1 MTNPTPTYFPLTPS
15 QQLIWT
21 GQLLFPKSPLYHV
34 PYLFQFIGSLDPE
47 VLQNAFEE
55 LINATDILR
64 IVIEEDHEGLKQHV
78 LPSYSYTLERIE
90 LGSEGFKKATE
101 NWALDRSSLPLAQ
114 NKPLFDAALL
124 EDGDSGFIL
133 YLNLH
138 HVITDAIT
146 ASLLFERLSG
156 IYENL
161 IHGNPALA
169 DLELPQYRDCITP
182 LIAKGESQ
190 DQDASLRYWED
201 KQTRLPEFPQLGSQG
216 KPGLDT
222 KTTRVAIPL
231 GNERFNKIT
240 DLLGQKGF
248 ATFTR
253 QMSLTNFFTSVLT
266 AYLYRISGQ
275 REFTI
280 GTPVHN
286 RYTHQE
292 KNTPG
297 LFIGVYPL
305 INSLDPNSSF
315 RELAASNYLE
325 LAETLVNCG
334 SGIAPSTISRNI
346 NCIVN
351 YLPATFTKFGG
362 MPVQTQWIHPG
373 HSDPMH
379 YIRLHLTEFD
389 ANEPLG
395 LSADL
400 SSNVFN
406 AQQIQDFSRDFL
418 DVLDNLVAHP
428 DGALGNISQVNPE
441 MEALFLTNFD
451 KTTLA
456 PEPKTFLDLFQEQVQ
471 NHPERTAFTIGDSAV
486 SYAQYQQK
494 AKAWAA
500 ALKASGCQPGD
511 TVAIQL
517 GRTEEYM
524 IALLAIMQLG
534 GIFIP
539 MPSDLPAERR
549 DYILVDSGCSFIL
562 SRSTFTT
569 PEGIEVL
576 IPEDLNRAVPD
587 ETLEFNSPGT
597 ADRAYIIYTSGS
609 TGNPKGVA
617 IQHGALGNYLQWA
630 RDHYEIDAQ
639 SVMPLFTSLGFDL
652 TLTSTLLP
660 LVAGGQVALVPEP
673 ALGPDLAALRIWSMD
688 DITAIKLTP
697 SHLRLVGDRNPE
709 LPNLKTLIVGGENF
723 QTALAEQATS
733 HFGQGVA
740 IYNEYGPTEATIGC
754 IVHRYEPGHSASVPI
769 GSTIAGMGAFILD
782 EHMKLT
788 PPGVPGEI
796 YLSGAGLSTG
806 YVNRAELNQE
816 RFVFHPKTGQRLY
829 RTGDVGVWNTDGIM
843 EYHGRN
849 DEQVKVNGHRVEL
862 QEIEAVL
869 AQFPALEAAAVNLDT
884 INKPLQESEANCRE
898 CGLPSE
904 YPSADFDEN
913 NVCHLCRSFAD
924 YQNEV
929 ASYFKTEDDLC
940 QRIRSGTNTDN
951 KYDCLSLLSGGKDS
965 TYVLA
970 KLIDMGFKVLAFTLD
985 NGYISE
991 QAKANIDKIVT
1002 ALGVDHVY
1010 GSTEHMNEIF
1020 VDSLERHANVCNG
1033 CFKTIYTLSTQIALE
1048 HEIPFIVT
1056 GLSRGQFFE
1065 TRLAEETFMDFR
1077 DSGKSIDDII
1087 LEARKLYHQED
1098 DSIKQLLETDIFND
1112 DSTFEKVQFID
1123 FYRYTDV
1130 SLSELLR
1137 FLKEKIGWERPTDT
1151 GRSTNCLIN
1160 QLGIYV
1166 HKKKKGYSN
1175 YAFPY
1180 SWDVRLGHKTRE
1192 ESLDEINEALDEE
1205 EIRKMMAEIGYFE
1218 DLEPTDQLV
1227 AYVAGVNL
1235 PSSQELRAYLA
1246 GKLPAYMIP
1255 TTFKK
1260 VEALPLTPNG
1270 KVDKKALQ
1278 ELNPLQLGSATKYV
1292 APRNDLEEL
1301 LAEHWGE
1308 VLQLEK
1314 VGIHDNFIDLGGH
1327 SLAAIRITGRIN
1339 RELTLELPL
1348 SKIFEHPT
1356 VAEYGVYLENKLEEL
1371 MALDDD

>member
-1 MTNPTPTYFPLTPS
+1 MTNPTPTYYPLTPS
-15 QQLIWT
+15 QKQIWT
-21 GQLLFPKSPLYHV
+21 GQLLFPDSPLYHV
-34 PYLFQFIGSLDPE
+34 PYLFKFNGAINPE
-47 VLQNAFEE
+47 VLQNAFQE
-55 LINATDILR
+55 LVNCTDILR
-64 IVIEEDHEGLKQHV
+64 IVIGEGNEGLEQQV
-78 LPSYSYTLERIE
+78 LPTYTFALERIE
-90 LGSEGFKKATE
+90 MGSADFEKSVEK
-101 NWALDRSSLPLAQ
+101 WALDRSNLPLAT
-114 NKPLFDAALL
+114 NKPLFDAAIL
-124 EDGDSGFIL
+124 ENRESGFVL

-156 IYENL
+156 IYDNL
-161 IHGNPALA
+161 IQGKPALTE
-169 DLELPQYRDCITP
+169 LELPQYRDCITP
-182 LIAKGESQ
+182 LVAQGESHA
-190 DQDASLRYWED
+190 QDATIRYWQD
-201 KQTRLPEFPQLGSQG
+201 KQTRLPVFPQLGSPG

-231 GNERFNKIT
+231 GSERFKKIT
-240 DLLGQKGF
+240 ELLGQKGF

-266 AYLYRISGQ
+266 AYLYRVSGQ
-275 REFTI
+275 RAFTI

-292 KNTPG
+292 KKTPG

-305 INSLDPNSSF
+305 INKIDPERSF
-315 RELAASNYLE
+315 RELAASNYQE
-325 LAETLVNCG
+325 LAETLGHCG
-334 SGIAPSTISRNI
+334 SGIASTAISRNI

-351 YLPATFTKFGG
+351 YLPATFTNFGG
-362 MPVQTQWIHPG
+362 MPVETKWIHPG
-373 HSDPMH
+373 YSDPMH
-379 YIRLHLTEFD
+379 YIRLHLTEFAAD
-389 ANEPLG
+389 EPLE

-400 SSNVFN
+400 SSDVFT
-406 AQQIQDFSRDFL
+406 AEQINSFPQNFL
-418 DVLDNLVAHP
+418 DILDALVAQP
-428 DGALGNISQVNPE
+428 DETLGKISRVNPE
-441 MEALFLTNFD
+441 MEALFLENFD
-451 KTTLA
+451 KTALA
-456 PEPKTFLDLFQEQVQ
+456 PEPKTFLELFQEQVQ
-471 NHPERTAFTIGDSAV
+471 NQPENTAFTLNDSAV
-486 SYAQYQQK
+486 SYAEYQQK
-494 AKAWAA
+494 ANTWAA
-500 ALKASGCQPGD
+500 ALKASGCQRGD
-511 TVAIQL
+511 TVALQL
-517 GRTEEYM
+517 GRTEDYM
-524 IALLAIMQLG
+524 FALLAIMQLG

-569 PEGIEVL
+569 PEGIQVL
-576 IPEDLNRAVPD
+576 TPEDLNRAEPN
-587 ETLEFNSPGT
+587 ETPEFNSLGT

-630 RDHYEIDAQ
+630 RDRYAIDAQ
-639 SVMPLFTSLGFDL
+639 TVMPLFTSLGFDL

-660 LVAGGQVALVPEP
+660 LVAGGRVSLVPEP
-673 ALGPDLAALRIWSMD
+673 AIGPDLAALRIWSME

-697 SHLRLVGDRNPE
+697 SHLRLAGDRNPE

-723 QTALAEQATS
+723 QTALAEQATAN
-733 HFGQGVA
+733 FGHGVA

-754 IVHRYEPGHSASVPI
+754 IVHRYAPTQSASVPI

-782 EHMKLT
+782 EHMQLT

-806 YVNRAELNQE
+806 YINRAELNQE
-816 RFVFHPKTGQRLY
+816 RFVFHPESGQRLY
-829 RTGDVGVWNTDGIM
+829 RTGDVGIWNTDGVM

-869 AQFPALEAAAVNLDT
+869 AQFPSLEGAAVSLDT

-929 ASYFKTEDDLC
+929 ASYFKTEDDLY
-940 QRIRSGTNTDN
+940 QQIRSGTNSDN

-1098 DSIKQLLETDIFND
+1098 DAIKQLLETEIFND
-1112 DSTFEKVQFID
+1112 ANNFEKVQFID

-1205 EIRKMMAEIGYFE
+1205 EIRKMMGEIGYFE

-1227 AYVAGVNL
+1227 AYVAGDNL
-1235 PSSQELRAYLA
+1235 PNSQELRAYLA

-1278 ELNPLQLGSATKYV
+1278 ELNPLQLGAATKYV